1 MPATVLTI
9 PIIFCL
15 LILAENNGTASKV
28 MNRTFVILMMRLFFQ
43 DIYWKRKDSDS
54 EFLTT
59 SIR

>member
-28 MNRTFVILMMRLFFQ
+28 MNRTFVILMIRSFFQ
-43 DIYWKRKDSDS
+43 DIFWKRKDSDS